1 MRELSTEGIP
11 SAVRVAGGLGN
22 AVFDAVGQDFA
33 AEFYRV
39 AADAGFETT
48 ADPFDRDLEPFGAA
62 GHLVAGSVEGRK
74 VPGLEIQELLIAAS
88 VFVGTGV
95 ASWVVGKVCDAVWG
109 RLRHEVE
116 GLVQSVRE
124 RLATSEAQSQSFP
137 EEPRRV
143 RIVFATLY
151 AQDPL
156 LVEVELDLGRAFAA
170 DRSFDDAAVAG
181 LVADLQRRGALEGSG
196 GQVVRYRCRDGV
208 VPSEPE
214 VTELD
219 VG

>member
-1 MRELSTEGIP
+1 M
-11 SAVRVAGGLGN
+11 AGGLGN
-22 AVFDAVGQDFA
+22 AEFDAIGQHFA
-33 AEFYRV
+33 GKFYRV

-48 ADPFDRDLEPFGAA
+48 ADPFDHDLEPFGAV

-74 VPGLEIQELLIAAS
+74 APGLEIQELLVAAS

-109 RLRHEVE
+109 RLQHAVG
-116 GLVQSVRE
+116 GLVQSVQE
-124 RLATSEAQSQSFP
+124 RLATPETQSQSFP
-137 EEPRRV
+137 AEPQRV

-151 AQDPL
+151 AHDPL

-170 DRSFDDAAVAG
+170 DRSFDAAAVSG

-214 VTELD
+214 VTQLD
-219 VG
+219 VD